1 MKILE
6 TRSNIAVERMVKK
19 PWGGIEQDGVMVVH
33 EDVRKNAWYVSFE
46 PKNQEAAAAMF
57 DKVIIIWLY
66 MGCG

>member
-33 EDVRKNAWYVSFE
+33 EDVRKNA
-46 PKNQEAAAAMF
+46 
-57 DKVIIIWLY
+57 
-66 MGCG
+66 